1 MKPLDIRIELMRAGV
16 RQIDIAH
23 KAKVS
28 TASVA
33 GVISGK
39 TTSDRLQRL
48 IAKAIGKPAAEVF
61 PERYGRKKVVAPGLE
76 RLAG

>member
-1 MKPLDIRIELMRAGV
+1 VEPLERRIELMRAGV
-16 RQIDIAH
+16 RPIDIAR

-28 TASVA
+28 PTMVYRVLDDLSV
-33 GVISGK
+33 
-39 TTSDRLQRL
+39 SDHIQRL